1 MSKIRINDLA
11 RELEVKS
18 KAILE
23 YLLEIGIEDKKS
35 HSSALDD
42 EQADKVRAHFRE
54 AMEETEA
61 AEEHSPAE
69 SKASAE
75 TPAEPAKTHE
85 PEHPA
90 KPAHEVHHEPVALHR
105 TLAEI
110 KADARKTVLKKT
122 ATRTVAPAGA
132 KAPAAGPATVPGVR
146 RKPVPAG
153 APGTAG
159 TGTKG
164 AEAKPVP
171 GAEAPTRAAEAPLA
185 AKAGKPARAAKPAS
199 NQPIY
204 PPAATK
210 GGVAARIHPT
220 RRAGEPRPMHPTS
233 RPMPAGAGVPAGRPG
248 ARAGGPSM
256 RVPRQQVAPPPKPV
270 VPEEIPITRKITI
283 TEGVAIKEL
292 SEKLGVRAKDVIRR
306 LLDKGIFATINQTL
320 DSQTASEVSRLF
332 GAETEVISFE
342 DEVTHEVEVADKP
355 EDLDVLQFAVDC
367 RMFE

>member
-1 MSKIRINDLA
+1 MGRIRINDLA

-61 AEEHSPAE
+61 AEEPSPAE

-122 ATRTVAPAGA
+122 ATRTVAPAG
-132 KAPAAGPATVPGVR
+132 
-146 RKPVPAG
+146 
-153 APGTAG
+153 
-159 TGTKG
+159 
-164 AEAKPVP
+164 E
-171 GAEAPTRAAEAPLA
+171 
-185 AKAGKPARAAKPAS
+185 
-199 NQPIY
+199 
-204 PPAATK
+204 
-210 GGVAARIHPT
+210 
-220 RRAGEPRPMHPTS
+220 
-233 RPMPAGAGVPAGRPG
+233 
-248 ARAGGPSM
+248 
-256 RVPRQQVAPPPKPV
+256 
-270 VPEEIPITRKITI
+270 
-283 TEGVAIKEL
+283 
-292 SEKLGVRAKDVIRR
+292 RAKYQPFHRS
-306 LLDKGIFATINQTL
+306 L
-320 DSQTASEVSRLF
+320 
-332 GAETEVISFE
+332 
-342 DEVTHEVEVADKP
+342 
-355 EDLDVLQFAVDC
+355 
-367 RMFE
+367 